1 MNGDKLRSL
10 DPRLHAEIRQLIDV
24 GDATAAIKRLHE
36 ATACGLAA
44 AKEWVDRELMSS
56 SFFVASVQAPPV
68 EEVPLS
74 EETRRRVEILFDG
87 DDRELAEGLLV
98 DECGNNLPLLKN
110 LSPQKL
116 ERYRFAALK
125 LSEGRL
131 DKLRA
136 AVAMAKHDWRDLLV
150 AAGFAHDV
158 QAHERWLPEK
168 PVV

>member
-1 MNGDKLRSL
+1 MNHDKLKHL
-10 DPRLHAEIRQLIDV
+10 EPRIHAEIRQLIDV

-36 ATACGLAA
+36 ATGCGLAA
-44 AKEWVDRELMSS
+44 AKEWVDQELVSS
-56 SFFVASVQAPPV
+56 SFFVASVQSLPV

-87 DDRELAEGLLV
+87 EDRELAERLLV
-98 DECGNNLPLLKN
+98 EGCGSNLPLLKN

-131 DKLRA
+131 NKLRSA
-136 AVAMAKHDWRDLLV
+136 IALAKRDWRDLLV
-150 AAGFAHDV
+150 AAGFAHDI
-158 QAHERWLPEK
+158 QAHERWLPETQ
-168 PVV
+168 